1 MDVETGRHHEE
12 ELSANVQFTKHVG
25 FDSIAVF
32 VMVILLLFLYGTIFY
47 VGLGLAIPLLSSIDQ
62 ALIHIF
68 NIGKFALIITAFL
81 LTYTALGAGAVTQR
95 LVSNEAL
102 RYWRFLRNNN
112 PQKSHIAALTSA
124 MDRLLLTL
132 KAFNNND
139 RVMYTA
145 LLKRK
150 KFDMTVVADKFDSAI
165 TQETADTMPLKISNV
180 SEAAGRLKAITDV
193 EVVDLKNFERPLS
206 PVQAWVKRLSH
217 EGINENDK
225 DAVKKVCAG
234 VNHFRKTLATVLGV
248 PPMYLK
254 KDKASALTASLIYE
268 KISTSKP
275 DGDKRLSLLLSLIEE
290 EF

>member
-1 MDVETGRHHEE
+1 
-12 ELSANVQFTKHVG
+12 
-25 FDSIAVF
+25 
-32 VMVILLLFLYGTIFY
+32 
-47 VGLGLAIPLLSSIDQ
+47 
-62 ALIHIF
+62 
-68 NIGKFALIITAFL
+68 
-81 LTYTALGAGAVTQR
+81 
-95 LVSNEAL
+95 
-102 RYWRFLRNNN
+102 
-112 PQKSHIAALTSA
+112 

-132 KAFNNND
+132 KAFNDND

-150 KFDMTVVADKFDSAI
+150 DKFNSAI
-165 TQETADTMPLKISNV
+165 TQETADNLSVRLQFFNV
-180 SEAAGRLKAITDV
+180 TEAARRLKAITDV
-193 EVVDLKNFERPLS
+193 DLKKFERPLS

-275 DGDKRLSLLLSLIEE
+275 DGDERLSLLLSLKNSECPAMTDSNTSTYHKCVKL
-290 EF
+290 

>member
-1 MDVETGRHHEE
+1 M
-12 ELSANVQFTKHVG
+12 
-25 FDSIAVF
+25 
-32 VMVILLLFLYGTIFY
+32 
-47 VGLGLAIPLLSSIDQ
+47 
-62 ALIHIF
+62 
-68 NIGKFALIITAFL
+68 
-81 LTYTALGAGAVTQR
+81 TQR

-102 RYWRFLRNNN
+102 QYWRFLRNKN

-150 KFDMTVVADKFDSAI
+150 KFDMTVVADKFNSAI
-165 TQETADTMPLKISNV
+165 TQETADNLSVRLQIFNV
-180 SEAAGRLKAITDV
+180 TEAARRLKAITD
-193 EVVDLKNFERPLS
+193 VDLKNFERPLS

-254 KDKASALTASLIYE
+254 KDKASALTASLRNPME
-268 KISTSKP
+268 MNDS
-275 DGDKRLSLLLSLIEE
+275 LSSCP
-290 EF
+290 